1 MKIRCFF
8 CMELPQEIKENLQ
21 KWMIFSREEA
31 PDLKWVK
38 SNALHIT
45 LKFCGEIQQTQVED
59 IIKKFGASLLETDIC
74 RFRITLSGFGAFPNL
89 RRPRVLWIGIED
101 GQQELNRLYS
111 LINKNTASEGIAEE
125 RTSFHP
131 HVTVARVRR
140 NSVIP
145 VSFLSKCNHEP
156 LSFGTWKADTI
167 TFMQSDLKR
176 QGPVY
181 TTLASFKLE

>member
-8 CMELPQEIKENLQ
+8 CIELPEEIKEKIH

-38 SNALHIT
+38 GNALHIT
-45 LKFCGEIQQTQVED
+45 LKYCGEIQDTQVQNV
-59 IIKKFGASLLETDIC
+59 IKDFGASLLETEIC
-74 RFRITLSGFGAFPNL
+74 RFRITLSGFGVFPNL
-89 RRPRVLWIGIED
+89 RRPRVFWIGVDD
-101 GQQELNRLYS
+101 GHQALNRLYS
-111 LINKNTASEGIAEE
+111 LINKSTALEGIAEE
-125 RTSFHP
+125 KTSFHP

-145 VSFLSKCNHEP
+145 VSFLSNCNDEP
-156 LSFGTWKADTI
+156 LSFGTWEADTI

-181 TTLASFKLE
+181 TPLASFKLA